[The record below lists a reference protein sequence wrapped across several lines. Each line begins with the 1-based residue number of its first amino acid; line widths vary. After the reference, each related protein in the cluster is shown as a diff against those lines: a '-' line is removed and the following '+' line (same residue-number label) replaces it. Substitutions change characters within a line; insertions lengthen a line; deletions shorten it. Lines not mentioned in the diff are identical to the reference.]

1 MAFAF
6 ETFDFTG
13 GRKQAQDP
21 KGPGLLGNVA
31 DTGLQLAQ
39 GVLQGG
45 EMLANT
51 FGADNQVSKTLRA
64 GSEWLASNF
73 SDQLKWEQLTTAQD
87 MRAAELSGSTW
98 EEIKA
103 AARGFGRDPVGYL
116 VNAAGTSIPTIAAA
130 FLPGGQ
136 GAALG
141 RLAALGMGSA
151 QGAGAVK
158 GQIYSE
164 VKKAWEDAGR
174 SPEEAEARAIAAQEY
189 LGSNAGQIALG
200 TALGALA
207 GGTGVE
213 AGILARKA
221 GMLGQVAADA
231 AATAPT
237 SILGRAAARVPRFA
251 REGIKEAIP
260 EGAQGGQEQLASN
273 LALQNEGF
281 ATETWQGVAG
291 GATLEALAGGA
302 FGAAASTLTR
312 TPEARQAN
320 ADQALADLGRAT
332 TVDEAI
338 NAATRAADVPVLP
351 DGMDA
356 AAENRVMTAMEGLAA
371 NDQNAIRFG
380 SPNAPSVLRPLD
392 QARQPE
398 ASATVTE
405 APPFG
410 DRVLDLREQ
419 LADERTRQQI
429 RDRLGPEALDTVS
442 YYASVADRADI
453 NMPEKTRERLLTL
466 AESIVSRALLQEID
480 RPGVGSAADTTPRI
494 GAESGPARIG
504 LDTSLTGAMRVDAA
518 GNAAPETR
526 ADAINTRQ
534 ASLRE
539 RVDGMTQQVDRRP
552 LPRDFTLVGEGE
564 LTTPMRRERT
574 EPAAQVQPEAGPL
587 LLTADGFPYGT
598 KSGATIRARR
608 EGLDADSVIE
618 VPGGYAV
625 RTMETPSVEPELPV
639 TAAGIP
645 GAGADGAGDAAAG
658 AGAVGLVAADAERG
672 GSADTAPAVIGS
684 VGDLPAGDRG
694 AGDGGALKTK
704 SAVREGALRRGQ
716 VGDKFAA
723 GEVAIT
729 ASGRKTSPFP
739 RVDTSTTGKA
749 NRTVERVNNWLMSN
763 ALREAELRDDDF
775 NARQFRAVNWLNP
788 TQADKDAAEEYLFGQ
803 QPSVMPSILKP
814 LAPAK
819 APAATPPAVTEGTT
833 TQGEADGT
841 QRLQAQ
847 EEVRQEQAPRPE
859 AGAEAPAS
867 SPAPDAEP
875 LADRVDRRRQR
886 TPTRTEPD
894 QTQTA
899 AAPSRKLI
907 ELRKR
912 EAVLP
917 KLLACLNK

>member
-625 RTMETPSVEPELPV
+625 RTMETPSFEPELPV

-645 GAGADGAGDAAAG
+645 GASAAGAGDAAAG

-672 GSADTAPAVIGS
+672 GSADTAPAGIGS

-694 AGDGGALKTK
+694 AGDSGALTPIRTIFGRTVYVRDNDLNSDRERMRYFTSTGK
-704 SAVREGALRRGQ
+704 SLGVIVRDNLDPTGEKQAAQNAEDTNNPLFDTITARDGKPFATEAAASRERSMRGLGDGYGIDPVRGGYVLRRKKQ
-716 VGDKFAA
+716 
-723 GEVAIT
+723 E
-729 ASGRKTSPFP
+729 
-739 RVDTSTTGKA
+739 
-749 NRTVERVNNWLMSN
+749 
-763 ALREAELRDDDF
+763 
-775 NARQFRAVNWLNP
+775 
-788 TQADKDAAEEYLFGQ
+788 
-803 QPSVMPSILKP
+803 
-814 LAPAK
+814 
-819 APAATPPAVTEGTT
+819 AATPPAVTEGTT

-867 SPAPDAEP
+867 SPVPAPAPEAEP
-875 LADRVDRRRQR
+875 LADRVERARQR
-886 TPTRTEPD
+886 TPTRTEPE
-894 QTQTA
+894 QAQTA

-912 EAVLP
+912 EAVLS